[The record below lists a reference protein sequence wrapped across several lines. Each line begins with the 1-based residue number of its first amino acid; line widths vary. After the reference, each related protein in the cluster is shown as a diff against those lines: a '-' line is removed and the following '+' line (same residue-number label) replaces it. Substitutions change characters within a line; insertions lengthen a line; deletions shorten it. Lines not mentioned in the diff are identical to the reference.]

1 VGVEM
6 AQKQTELM
14 RADLMRALHAEYADS
29 LWRYALWLTNDHA
42 RAQDVV
48 QETLLRAWRRPQLLD
63 QRTQPAGGWL
73 YTVARNIVID
83 EQRSAR
89 MRKEFL
95 TENPPETSD
104 SDNTEARLDAWMVG
118 DALEQLT
125 PEHRDV
131 VVECYYRGRSTA
143 DVAQLMGIPAG
154 TVKSR
159 LHYGL
164 RALRL
169 ILQEMGVTR

>member
-1 VGVEM
+1 M
-6 AQKQTELM
+6 AQKQAE
-14 RADLMRALHAEYADS
+14 LMRALHAEYADS
-29 LWRYALWLTNDHA
+29 LWRYVLWLTNDHA

-48 QETLLRAWRRPQLLD
+48 QETLLRAWRSPQVLD
-63 QRTQPAGGWL
+63 QQDRPAGSWL

-89 MRKEFL
+89 ARKEVL
-95 TENPPETSD
+95 TEQLPETTSERD
-104 SDNTEARLDAWMVG
+104 HTDATLDAWLIG
-118 DALEQLT
+118 DALHRLT
-125 PEHRDV
+125 VEHREV

-143 DVAQLMGIPAG
+143 DAAQTLGIPAG